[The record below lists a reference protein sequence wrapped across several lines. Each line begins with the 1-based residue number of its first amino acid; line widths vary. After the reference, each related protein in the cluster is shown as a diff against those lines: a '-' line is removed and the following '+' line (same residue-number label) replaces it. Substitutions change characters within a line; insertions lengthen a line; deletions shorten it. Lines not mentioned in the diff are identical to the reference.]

1 MKTIA
6 GYADGIGPWKPMIVT
21 EPGTPGKP
29 VFTAM
34 VKEAHA
40 AGLKVHPYT
49 FRQDE
54 GQIPPYAKDFTDL
67 LNIFLYQADVDGVFS
82 DFPTRRWRSS
92 RPTANNKRRATRER
106 KRGQVPRF
114 YGGRPAKA

>member
-67 LNIFLYQADVDGVFS
+67 LNIFLYQVDVDGVFS
-82 DFPTRRWRSS
+82 DFPD
-92 RPTANNKRRATRER
+92 
-106 KRGQVPRF
+106 
-114 YGGRPAKA
+114 KAVAVIKAHGK